1 MEWYWILTL
10 AVLGAILVF
19 FILPVLVMSSI
30 IYCVLLVRNKPEKWG
45 RECSIPDDEEYKR
58 MFDIGIAWE
67 EKYRD
72 RKTEVSVK
80 SGRLKLAGEFFD
92 FGSKRAVIIIAGRME
107 SLLYSYYF
115 AEPLRAAGC
124 SVLVIDNRAH
134 GNSDG
139 KISSLGYR
147 EYRDVIEWSRMLHD
161 KFGIEKITLYGICI
175 GASTS
180 LFTAVAKKC
189 PEYIDSLIVEGM
201 YVNFYD
207 SFINH
212 MREDRPERREFPI
225 VQGVMF
231 HIWAISGAN
240 AVTDG
245 PYKRIGKLK
254 KPILFLHSRKDQYSL
269 PEKTEIMYNKCT
281 APKKIVWFDSGAHS
295 RIRINNTEKYDAAV
309 GEFLGELR

>member
-19 FILPVLVMSSI
+19 FILPVLVMSSV
-30 IYCVLLVRNKPEKWG
+30 IYTVLLVRNKKEKWG

-58 MFDIGIAWE
+58 MFDIGLAWE

-72 RKTEVSVK
+72 RKTEVTVK

-107 SLLYSYYF
+107 SLLYSYFF
-115 AEPLRAAGC
+115 AEPLRRAGC
-124 SVLVIDNRAH
+124 SVLVIDNRAP

-161 KFGIEKITLYGICI
+161 KFGIEKITLFGICI

-180 LFTAVAKKC
+180 LFTAVSKKC
-189 PEYIDSLIVEGM
+189 PEYVDSLIVEGM
-201 YVNFYD
+201 YVNFYE

-225 VQGVMF
+225 TQGVMF

-240 AVTDG
+240 VVTDG
-245 PYKRIGKLK
+245 PLKRIGRLK
-254 KPILFLHSRKDQYSL
+254 KPILFLHSKKDQYSL

-295 RIRINNTEKYDAAV
+295 RIRINNTEKYDDAV
-309 GEFLGELR
+309 ESFLAEQR